1 MPTGKFIFCLFYIMQ
16 TSDYITRRKQ
26 TTFFCSI
33 KQDAQTG
40 KGNQHQLQICL
51 PPRNTI
57 NGKGVVL
64 NAQSYALLHDFRRGK
79 WLLDVTQLPCTKC
92 AF

>member
-1 MPTGKFIFCLFYIMQ
+1 MQ

-26 TTFFCSI
+26 TTFYCTL
-33 KQDAQTG
+33 KQDAVEMQTVNPL
-40 KGNQHQLQICL
+40 KDNQLRYNNQLQICL

-64 NAQSYALLHDFRRGK
+64 NAQSYALLRDFRRGK